1 MLLDLTRNCYPV
13 PDFCIITS
21 AAFNKKEKLHEIVE
35 QAIRDLEI
43 MTSYTLGSS
52 DNPLV
57 FAMKRLLF
65 AALCFIP
72 LSAIVWVGWLF
83 LSDLTLFPNDIIGT
97 YYEVPV
103 PNKLKVIVINSPD
116 YGYIVNEDDEKI
128 VNRVDSL
135 QVVGDHVFGR
145 DSSVFFSLNTL
156 TRAVTYYES
165 KDQMKESEGVDLGS
179 LNTPIEYYEINRK
192 PYDIGAMIV
201 IVLLSLASSLFFT
214 RKIH

>member
-1 MLLDLTRNCYPV
+1 MI
-13 PDFCIITS
+13 FAKSS
-21 AAFNKKEKLHEIVE
+21 A
-35 QAIRDLEI
+35 
-43 MTSYTLGSS
+43 TLKC
-52 DNPLV
+52 NPFV

-103 PNKLKVIVINSPD
+103 PN
-116 YGYIVNEDDEKI
+116 
-128 VNRVDSL
+128 SL

>member
-1 MLLDLTRNCYPV
+1 
-13 PDFCIITS
+13 
-21 AAFNKKEKLHEIVE
+21 
-35 QAIRDLEI
+35 
-43 MTSYTLGSS
+43 
-52 DNPLV
+52 
-57 FAMKRLLF
+57 MKRLFL
-65 AALCFIP
+65 AILCFLPI
-72 LSAIVWVGWLF
+72 SAILWVVWLL
-83 LSDLTLFPNDIIGT
+83 LSSLTLFPNDIIGT

-103 PNKLKVIVINSPD
+103 PNRHKAVVINSPD

-135 QVVGDHVFGR
+135 QVVGDYVFGR

-156 TRAVTYYES
+156 TKAVTYYES
-165 KDQMKESEGVDLGS
+165 KDQLKESEGIDLDS
-179 LNTPIEYYEINRK
+179 LNTPIGYYERNRK

>member
-1 MLLDLTRNCYPV
+1 MIFANS
-13 PDFCIITS
+13 S
-21 AAFNKKEKLHEIVE
+21 A
-35 QAIRDLEI
+35 
-43 MTSYTLGSS
+43 TLKC
-52 DNPLV
+52 NPLV

-103 PNKLKVIVINSPD
+103 PNRLKVIVINSPD

>member
-1 MLLDLTRNCYPV
+1 MPTQSDNPCFEFEIAPNGGMI
-13 PDFCIITS
+13 FAKSS
-21 AAFNKKEKLHEIVE
+21 A
-35 QAIRDLEI
+35 
-43 MTSYTLGSS
+43 TLKC
-52 DNPLV
+52 NPLV

-103 PNKLKVIVINSPD
+103 PNRLKVIVINSPD
-116 YGYIVNEDDEKI
+116 YGYIVNENDEKI

-214 RKIH
+214 RKIHLT